1 MKLADYIYVIAC
13 DRCADRA
20 RVPGQ
25 RRGSCLRGA
34 ADLRLLPRA
43 TAAAGSGA
51 AAGPPA
57 AAGESH
63 VLSHDHMIDDDEL
76 IDAANQHLASCSLR
90 SIPNY

>member
-20 RVPGQ
+20 RVPAQ

-34 ADLRLLPRA
+34 ADLRLLPGA

-63 VLSHDHMIDDDEL
+63 VLMSHGHMIDDEL
-76 IDAANQHLASCSLR
+76 MMA
-90 SIPNY
+90 